1 MRWSR
6 AEVEAEPIAAPG
18 RETRGGD
25 KQARESRYPN
35 CPTGDEPDVGS
46 NPTASITYEVR
57 NMIKKLTI
65 DNWLEPEYI
74 ARFFVDMNG
83 ISMSGHDW
91 ANHILKPAL
100 SGNVPND
107 VKELFEVARGAM
119 LYGYFFYPL
128 YALADE
134 QLSRVAEAAIT
145 HKCLELSPPKKLRFE
160 EKIDWLAKQS
170 VLTDEEKDYWHTIR
184 KYRNEVSHPK
194 FQKKL
199 PPGAVLSLLNNFVE
213 IINLLFK

>member
-6 AEVEAEPIAAPG
+6 TEVEAEPIAAPG
-18 RETRGGD
+18 REARGGD
-25 KQARESRYPN
+25 QQARESRYPN
-35 CPTGDEPDVGS
+35 CPTGDEPAVGS
-46 NPTASITYEVR
+46 NPTARITYEGR
-57 NMIKKLTI
+57 NMIKKI
-65 DNWLEPEYI
+65 KIYNWIGPKDI
-74 ARFFVDMNG
+74 ARLFVDMNG

-100 SGNVPND
+100 SGNVPID

-145 HKCLELSPPKKLRFE
+145 HKCLELSAPK
-160 EKIDWLAKQS
+160 
-170 VLTDEEKDYWHTIR
+170 
-184 KYRNEVSHPK
+184 
-194 FQKKL
+194 
-199 PPGAVLSLLNNFVE
+199 
-213 IINLLFK
+213 